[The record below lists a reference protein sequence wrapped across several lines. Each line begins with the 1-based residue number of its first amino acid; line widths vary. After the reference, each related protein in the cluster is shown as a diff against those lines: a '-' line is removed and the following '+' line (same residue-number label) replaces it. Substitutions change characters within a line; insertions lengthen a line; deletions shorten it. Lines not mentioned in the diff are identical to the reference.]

1 MAAEMC
7 TACDLWKFF
16 PLLVLAIANHIIDV
30 HEPPLQHPFKLC
42 FVSGT
47 LLVIYNS
54 DFISQGAIVI
64 LLFNIL
70 AQNLEVNNTIY
81 ANNANYIL

>member
-1 MAAEMC
+1 MQFVE
-7 TACDLWKFF
+7 FF
-16 PLLVLAIANHIIDV
+16 LFWCWQLANHIIDI
-30 HEPPLQHPFKLC
+30 HEPPLRHPFKLC

-54 DFISQGAIVI
+54 NFISQGAIVI

-70 AQNLEVNNTIY
+70 AQNLEVNNTIH